1 MGELYKSSFY
11 NRFYEVGGRYWI
23 FNTLNQGLLE
33 VPEQSFRL
41 LQNNKF
47 DIEKCDQDMVED
59 INELIEN
66 EFVVFENYNELKT
79 IKNLFHNDKYK
90 RDYMS
95 VTIIPTLEC
104 NCACFYCFERQH
116 HIKQEDSF
124 DWNKVTE
131 GILHYIE
138 EKLPYVKTL
147 NIAWFCDE
155 KFSLKKSCFY
165 LYIRR

>member
-47 DIEKCDQDMVED
+47 DIEKCDQDMLED

-79 IKNLFHNDKYK
+79 IKRFFPYL
-90 RDYMS
+90 
-95 VTIIPTLEC
+95 VEITL
-104 NCACFYCFERQH
+104 
-116 HIKQEDSF
+116 
-124 DWNKVTE
+124 
-131 GILHYIE
+131 
-138 EKLPYVKTL
+138 
-147 NIAWFCDE
+147 
-155 KFSLKKSCFY
+155 LK
-165 LYIRR
+165 

>member
-47 DIEKCDQDMVED
+47 DIEKCDQDMLED

-79 IKNLFHNDKYK
+79 IKNLFHNDN
-90 RDYMS
+90 
-95 VTIIPTLEC
+95 TNEIICLLQLFP
-104 NCACFYCFERQH
+104 R
-116 HIKQEDSF
+116 
-124 DWNKVTE
+124 WNVIALVFIVLR
-131 GILHYIE
+131 G
-138 EKLPYVKTL
+138 
-147 NIAWFCDE
+147 NI
-155 KFSLKKSCFY
+155 
-165 LYIRR
+165 I

>member
-47 DIEKCDQDMVED
+47 DIEKCDQDMLED

-90 RDYMS
+90 RDYMDS
-95 VTIIPTLEC
+95 SETDAKKEESLER
-104 NCACFYCFERQH
+104 NVATGQVEES
-116 HIKQEDSF
+116 EDLE
-124 DWNKVTE
+124 D
-131 GILHYIE
+131 E
-138 EKLPYVKTL
+138 E
-147 NIAWFCDE
+147 
-155 KFSLKKSCFY
+155 
-165 LYIRR
+165 

>member
-47 DIEKCDQDMVED
+47 DIEKCDQDMLED

-116 HIKQEDSF
+116 HC
-124 DWNKVTE
+124 
-131 GILHYIE
+131 L
-138 EKLPYVKTL
+138 L
-147 NIAWFCDE
+147 
-155 KFSLKKSCFY
+155 
-165 LYIRR
+165 